1 MLNKASTGANG
12 AGRAVRQPEGAT
24 EVAGAYTDRGSSSE
38 AGAAF
43 PVPVREAYEDALW
56 GGGDDAAQ
64 LAAIQR
70 AEHGAAGVCSHD
82 ALTSEN
88 PTNDFQKAVD
98 RYDRVVGWYALK
110 SLLQPVH
117 PFFEGK
123 EAYLDGFRV
132 YRRPGAET
140 WLAWPQIS
148 GPRGGR
154 MPLGNPYRLRKVSRS
169 HTARKIKALFAVADA
184 SKVMLRI
191 AHVMTSCPKP
201 ISEWAI
207 EKKSRRQ
214 VMWKELGRPFLGG
227 LEDIVGSGLGA
238 DSNYHTWSSECPVEP
253 HSHFHHQLTNLRMVE
268 APGALD
274 EDGEQAYHLE
284 EIPWVTQRGGNRY
297 QVPFSDQQL
306 VLVKQLWLK
315 LLRDF
320 VRKHKIDWQPPA
332 DDDAEGWREIYVNVV
347 PKDGKMKMMGS
358 INYCGRNP
366 IEDYAVYSNK
376 VLREEHAVCP
386 DPPEWLLKYSNRSRP
401 FGWWR
406 NLKTLAGSRKEEREK
421 LHPLTGERLEYLGS
435 YNLRELLERNQLGFL
450 DVVKGKPVFSLLR
463 DYELDWLLSVVKSR
477 SPPYWDDYE

>member
-1 MLNKASTGANG
+1 VV
-12 AGRAVRQPEGAT
+12 RAERQLEGAT
-24 EVAGAYTDRGSSSE
+24 EVAGALTERGSSSE
-38 AGAAF
+38 PGAATSF
-43 PVPVREAYEDALW
+43 SLRQAYEDVPW
-56 GGGDDAAQ
+56 GGGGDDGAV
-64 LAAIQR
+64 LASIPR
-70 AEHGAAGVCSHD
+70 TDHAAGVCSHD
-82 ALTSEN
+82 ALTREN
-88 PTNDFQKAVD
+88 PTNDLQKAVD

-132 YRRPGAET
+132 YRRPGADT

-184 SKVMLRI
+184 FKVTLRI

-207 EKKSRRQ
+207 EKKSRLQ
-214 VMWKELGRPFLGG
+214 VVWKELGRPFLDG
-227 LEDIVGSGLGA
+227 LEDILGPGLGA
-238 DSNYHTWSSECPVEP
+238 DSNYHTWSSECPVKP

-284 EIPWVTQRGGNRY
+284 EIPWVTQRGGGRH
-297 QVPFSDQQL
+297 QVPFADQQL
-306 VLVKQLWLK
+306 VLVKQLWLR

-320 VRKHKIDWQPPA
+320 VRKHKIAWQPPA

-347 PKDGKMKMMGS
+347 PKDGRMKMMGS

-386 DPPEWLLKYSNRSRP
+386 DPPEWLLRYSNRSRA

-406 NLKTLAGSRKEEREK
+406 HLKVLAGSRKEEREK
-421 LHPLTGERLEYLGS
+421 LHPLTGGGMEYLGKYS
-435 YNLRELLERNQLGFL
+435 LRELLERDQLGFL
-450 DVVKGKPVFSLLR
+450 DIVKGKPVFSLLR
-463 DYELDWLLSVVKSR
+463 DYELDWLRSVVKSR
-477 SPPYWDDYE
+477 APPWWDEEDE